1 MKISCT
7 TTIVTNKKT
16 NETLVI
22 PCYLDKKPTKN
33 YQLAKTGIVALDKY
47 IATLLGHKE
56 FTGKSQEMLYC
67 FVDGTTPQSVLL
79 IGLGEAKSLTA
90 EDLRQTGALITK
102 KLRQLKK
109 TTLTVTN
116 QLLNNDHIVNLV
128 EGISLAN
135 YQTDMFKT
143 SKSRPTLLE
152 NIVIVTASKD
162 KTLLL
167 RLNRILTLSK
177 HIHQV
182 RDLINMPADNIYPE
196 SLAQH
201 AKVMSKNYKLT
212 YQVLSDKDIV
222 KLKLNLLWAVGKG
235 SVHKPRLIIMQYKGG
250 KKTQAPV
257 LLVGKGIT
265 FDSGGY
271 NIKPTNYIEDMHM
284 DMAGGATV
292 MGTITACSDL
302 KLPVNVIAIVAAA
315 ENLVSSNAYKPS
327 DIITAYNGK
336 TVEITNTD
344 AEGRLVLADAI
355 SYGIEKF
362 KPQAVIDL
370 ATLTGACM
378 VALGDRYSGIFG
390 NNETL
395 VAKIKKAATT
405 TDELVWELPIHPDYD
420 KRLKSDKADMVNCD
434 VKTRLA
440 GASTA
445 AAFLKKFAGKTPWI
459 HLDIAGTAFGNSP
472 KAYDGHGGTGFGVRL
487 LVEYLS
493 NLTS

>member
-7 TTIVTNKKT
+7 TAFTPNKKA

-22 PCYLDKKPTKN
+22 PCYLEKKPAKN
-33 YQLAKTGIVALDKY
+33 YQLAQTGIVSIDKY
-47 IATLLGHKE
+47 IDTLLSHKE

-67 FVDGTTPQSVLL
+67 FIDGATPQSILL
-79 IGLGEAKSLTA
+79 IGVGESKSLTA
-90 EDLRQTGALITK
+90 EDLREAGAMITK

-109 TTLTVTN
+109 PALVISN
-116 QLLNNDHIVNLV
+116 HLFSNDHLVNLV
-128 EGISLAN
+128 EGISLTN
-135 YQTDMFKT
+135 YQTDIFKT
-143 SKSRPTLLE
+143 NKSRPPLLAS
-152 NIVIVTASKD
+152 IVIVTTSKNKD
-162 KTLLL
+162 LLPL
-167 RLNRILTLSK
+167 LSRVLTLSK

-182 RDLINMPADNIYPE
+182 RDLINLPADNIYPE

-201 AKVMSKNYKLT
+201 AKEMSKNYKLT
-212 YQVLSDKDIV
+212 YQVLGDKEIV

-235 SVHKPRLIIMQYKGG
+235 SAHKPRLIIMRYNGG
-250 KKTQAPV
+250 GKTQAPV

-292 MGTITACSDL
+292 MGTITACSAL

-327 DIITAYNGK
+327 DVITAYNGK

-390 NNETL
+390 NNDAL
-395 VAKIKKAATT
+395 VTQIKKAAKA
-405 TDELVWELPIHPDYD
+405 TDELVWELPIHPDYE
-420 KRLKSDKADMVNCD
+420 KRLKSEKADMINCD

-472 KAYDGHGGTGFGVRL
+472 KAYDGHGGTGFGVRML
-487 LVEYLS
+487 IEYLS